1 MVVFGKKP
9 SSPEAGPTTGGRVP
23 LATFLG
29 GRLGRSETRAGQVW
43 RWRGTYIYI
52 YGITSFL
59 VFFVSSCV
67 KDVKDV
73 RTGAKA
79 GDGFLEE
86 RSLSI

>member
-1 MVVFGKKP
+1 M
-9 SSPEAGPTTGGRVP
+9 ERY
-23 LATFLG
+23 LYLYI
-29 GRLGRSETRAGQVW
+29 
-43 RWRGTYIYI
+43 YIYI